1 MGDNEVG
8 KIAFCK
14 IGFFN
19 NEDEEVP
26 VRNHEDLQEYE
37 VIMMKTRMIM
47 IR

>member
-1 MGDNEVG
+1 MGGNEVG

-14 IGFFN
+14 IGFFD
-19 NEDEEVP
+19 NEDEKVP
-26 VRNHEDLQEYE
+26 DRNHEDLQEYE